1 MTLRHPAPKRRKSVT
16 KGSKEISNGLDT
28 QSKIYQR
35 FGVQR
40 DHITSLHP
48 NPTRH
53 NRKEKVSCHREIT
66 FDMSQAGMGE
76 AITQCPSDL
85 FACVICNSTHNK
97 RLLGPSGGV
106 TPLEC
111 SWEQSFR
118 GPELWYLPLAKDK
131 EEEKVPTTLRWPA
144 LSKRRWKG
152 EGFKVYNLGQWA
164 SLFLNLRTC
173 HLWLLWGSSS

>member
-1 MTLRHPAPKRRKSVT
+1 M
-16 KGSKEISNGLDT
+16 DWT

-48 NPTRH
+48 SPTRH

-66 FDMSQAGMGE
+66 FDMSQAGMGGGNHTVSPLTCLLVSSVT
-76 AITQCPSDL
+76 AHT
-85 FACVICNSTHNK
+85 TR
-97 RLLGPSGGV
+97 RLLGPGWRCHATS
-106 TPLEC
+106 
-111 SWEQSFR
+111 R
-118 GPELWYLPLAKDK
+118 NALWRAIIQRARALVSALWPKTK

-144 LSKRRWKG
+144 LPKRRWKR
-152 EGFKVYNLGQWA
+152 EGFKVYNLGQRA

-173 HLWLLWGSSS
+173 HLRLL